1 MRKFAPN
8 FEIIMADLLK
18 TEQQFKDVMS
28 ECRTLFEKKLHNH
41 ATSFGKGCD
50 TLPLRP

>member
-28 ECRTLFEKKLHNH
+28 ECRTLFEKKLHDYGYLGESC
-41 ATSFGKGCD
+41 A
-50 TLPLRP
+50 LLL